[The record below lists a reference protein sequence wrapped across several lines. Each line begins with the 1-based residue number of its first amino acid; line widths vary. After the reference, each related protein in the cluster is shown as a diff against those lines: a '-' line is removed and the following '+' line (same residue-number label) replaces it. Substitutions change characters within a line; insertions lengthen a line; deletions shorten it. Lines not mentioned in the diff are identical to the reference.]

1 MVNKVKS
8 AKADVFLRDTDSQS
22 LFNNTGILSYKY
34 YHEWNDC
41 YNPTTDDT
49 LQIDGERYD
58 ESTGSYSPNY
68 PSGYDAVFNG
78 RQSALWDNIVA
89 CFPDKVK
96 EIYEK
101 MRSNGLNSK
110 DMLSKYKEFWS
121 YWCENLYNADAFGYA
136 NTGNFS
142 MAYGDKV
149 QVMNYFFEKRQ
160 RYLDSKYQCGSSAE
174 IATRMRLYG
183 SGNGVAI
190 KYCQAIYA
198 NLQWGAGNYKSQRNI
213 KPGSYSYMPYSLSGA
228 QNATFVIN
236 DADLVTELSTYTK
249 NSQGV
254 YTIKGIEGL
263 GDCYFDQQMSLLK
276 RLTKF
281 VMNYTAS
288 NPNTL
293 ETGKSFDMSTMSM
306 LKQVIVRNVK
316 NLKNSIVLSS
326 DLLEEIDFTGTP
338 ITGVTTPPA
347 DMLTKLVLPNTI
359 KELNLVGYTNLQVSG
374 LQVAGYSNIE
384 TLHIE
389 DCPNLD
395 SYEIAK
401 ACYDAGAK
409 LNNVVLK
416 GIDWNLASM
425 DLLLTLAKN
434 GATLQGKVT
443 VLDSVNVTAKQVLIL
458 RNAFGDITAESN
470 SLYVSYTEHPIQKIE
485 VVGDD
490 DYITKAGD
498 YQYDF
503 NVTPNNGNNVESL
516 SWEVQENDFATI
528 DKKTGVLSVKKTG
541 AEENSDKVII
551 TLVASLDDGSTIKA
565 SKDLLL
571 YEPEANVCDI
581 VFSNGTYGTKLKS
594 NATPIGVCV
603 YVNPKN
609 KKQRVMMSLNT
620 IGTYSWGIDSYT
632 FKDLELSDK
641 AFSIFDISEILNVS
655 INTQATI
662 GNMYDSITDTFK
674 EYQID
679 TNIGNLGFFAVTS
692 ALYSSLQEY
701 LDDIGIKEASYIDKG
716 QLETLQII
724 KHRDTILGDANISL
738 EIPKKYKN
746 QTEKERLDYL
756 INNLIMEQGDNNYKQ
771 YYYAAAS
778 YAYAYEPNVPE
789 LLEKFKAHHWFLP
802 SSGMLCRV
810 SYYVQRGYGNGKDAI
825 FSNAIN
831 LQLMSKVKEG
841 MYATSTEAVSGDNSR
856 YTAALEI
863 TSGNTQY
870 GYPERHLFKGH
881 DFLCFA
887 FCAF

>member
-338 ITGVTTPPA
+338 ITGVSTPPT
-347 DMLTKLVLPNTI
+347 DMLTKLVLPDSI
-359 KELNLVGYTNLQVSG
+359 KELNLVGYTNLQSSG

-395 SYEIAK
+395 SYTICK

-409 LNNVVLK
+409 LSNVTLSGINWVISDIDFLLKLADKKASLK
-416 GIDWNLASM
+416 GKIDLS
-425 DLLLTLAKN
+425 
-434 GATLQGKVT
+434 
-443 VLDSVNVTAKQVLIL
+443 NVALSFSAKQSLLSAWGNIDDE
-458 RNAFGDITAESN
+458 RN
-470 SLYVSYTEHPIQKIE
+470 SLYIKYNKVNITTCSLEGINYFPKVGDYSLTVKTMPVTGNDFVSASWEISDNEFATINKDTGVISVEKIGNSIDNSHAEVKLMITLSDGTVLTASYTVYFYERDCELGDLVFSDGSYWNDLKPGLTPIGICFYIDPNNKTNRLMVGLKNYSEAGVWGLDDVTLPNITLKDSIE
-485 VVGDD
+485 NVYDVPYLENTLTFLNATDD
-490 DYITKAGD
+490 NMVD
-498 YQYDF
+498 
-503 NVTPNNGNNVESL
+503 NNGNFLSYPNTYSLGDIGFIKINDDIYQKLAYYLKDLRLEVGDFISYGQLKTLYIIRHRDVVLSDSSINRPIPRRNGNISEWNSL
-516 SWEVQENDFATI
+516 SSCISNIIAENNN
-528 DKKTGVLSVKKTG
+528 
-541 AEENSDKVII
+541 NS
-551 TLVASLDDGSTIKA
+551 
-565 SKDLLL
+565 
-571 YEPEANVCDI
+571 
-581 VFSNGTYGTKLKS
+581 
-594 NATPIGVCV
+594 
-603 YVNPKN
+603 
-609 KKQRVMMSLNT
+609 
-620 IGTYSWGIDSYT
+620 SY
-632 FKDLELSDK
+632 
-641 AFSIFDISEILNVS
+641 
-655 INTQATI
+655 
-662 GNMYDSITDTFK
+662 
-674 EYQID
+674 
-679 TNIGNLGFFAVTS
+679 
-692 ALYSSLQEY
+692 
-701 LDDIGIKEASYIDKG
+701 ASY
-716 QLETLQII
+716 
-724 KHRDTILGDANISL
+724 
-738 EIPKKYKN
+738 
-746 QTEKERLDYL
+746 
-756 INNLIMEQGDNNYKQ
+756 
-771 YYYAAAS
+771 YYVKTSKS
-778 YAYAYEPNVPE
+778 YAYMPDVSDGETLN
-789 LLEKFKAHHWFLP
+789 EKFTEHRWFLP
-802 SSGMLCRV
+802 SSGELARIMW
-810 SYYVQRGYGNGKDAI
+810 YYTQNNNGKYDAI
-825 FSNAIN
+825 FKKYIGN
-831 LQLMSKVKEG
+831 LM
-841 MYATSTEAVSGDNSR
+841 TDFNS
-856 YTAALEI
+856 
-863 TSGNTQY
+863 
-870 GYPERHLFKGH
+870 F
-881 DFLCFA
+881 
-887 FCAF
+887 

>member
-1 MVNKVKS
+1 M
-8 AKADVFLRDTDSQS
+8 RDTDSQS

-338 ITGVTTPPA
+338 ITGVSTPPT
-347 DMLTKLVLPNTI
+347 DMLTKLVLPDSI
-359 KELNLVGYTNLQVSG
+359 KELNLVGYTNLQSSG

-395 SYEIAK
+395 SYTICK

-409 LNNVVLK
+409 LSNVTLSGINWVISDIDFLLKLADKKASLK
-416 GIDWNLASM
+416 GKIDLS
-425 DLLLTLAKN
+425 
-434 GATLQGKVT
+434 
-443 VLDSVNVTAKQVLIL
+443 NVALSFSAKQSLLSAWGNIDDE
-458 RNAFGDITAESN
+458 RN
-470 SLYVSYTEHPIQKIE
+470 SLYIKYNKVNITTCSLEGINYFPK
-485 VVGDD
+485 VGD
-490 DYITKAGD
+490 YSLTVKTMPVTGN
-498 YQYDF
+498 DF
-503 NVTPNNGNNVESL
+503 VSA
-516 SWEVQENDFATI
+516 SWEISDNEFATI
-528 DKKTGVLSVKKTG
+528 NKDTGVISVEKIG
-541 AEENSDKVII
+541 NSIDNSHAEVKLMI
-551 TLVASLDDGSTIKA
+551 TLL
-565 SKDLLL
+565 
-571 YEPEANVCDI
+571 
-581 VFSNGTYGTKLKS
+581 
-594 NATPIGVCV
+594 
-603 YVNPKN
+603 
-609 KKQRVMMSLNT
+609 
-620 IGTYSWGIDSYT
+620 
-632 FKDLELSDK
+632 
-641 AFSIFDISEILNVS
+641 
-655 INTQATI
+655 
-662 GNMYDSITDTFK
+662 
-674 EYQID
+674 
-679 TNIGNLGFFAVTS
+679 
-692 ALYSSLQEY
+692 
-701 LDDIGIKEASYIDKG
+701 
-716 QLETLQII
+716 
-724 KHRDTILGDANISL
+724 
-738 EIPKKYKN
+738 
-746 QTEKERLDYL
+746 
-756 INNLIMEQGDNNYKQ
+756 MEQ
-771 YYYAAAS
+771 S
-778 YAYAYEPNVPE
+778 
-789 LLEKFKAHHWFLP
+789 
-802 SSGMLCRV
+802 
-810 SYYVQRGYGNGKDAI
+810 
-825 FSNAIN
+825 
-831 LQLMSKVKEG
+831 
-841 MYATSTEAVSGDNSR
+841 
-856 YTAALEI
+856 
-863 TSGNTQY
+863 
-870 GYPERHLFKGH
+870 
-881 DFLCFA
+881 
-887 FCAF
+887 

>member
-263 GDCYFDQQMSLLK
+263 GDCYFDQQMNLLK

-395 SYEIAK
+395 SYTICK

-409 LNNVVLK
+409 LSNVTLSGINWVISDIDFLLKLADKKASLK
-416 GIDWNLASM
+416 GKIDLS
-425 DLLLTLAKN
+425 
-434 GATLQGKVT
+434 
-443 VLDSVNVTAKQVLIL
+443 NVALPFSAKQSLLSAWGNIDDE
-458 RNAFGDITAESN
+458 RN
-470 SLYVSYTEHPIQKIE
+470 SLYIKYNKVNITICSLEGINYFPK
-485 VVGDD
+485 VGD
-490 DYITKAGD
+490 YSLTVKTMPVTGN
-498 YQYDF
+498 DF
-503 NVTPNNGNNVESL
+503 VSA
-516 SWEVQENDFATI
+516 SWEISDNEFATI
-528 DKKTGVLSVKKTG
+528 NKDTGVISVEKIG
-541 AEENSDKVII
+541 NSIDNSHAEVKLMI
-551 TLVASLDDGSTIKA
+551 TLSDGTVLTASYTVYFYERDCELGDLVFSDGSYWNDLKPGLTPIGICFYIDPNNKTNRLMVGLKNYREAGAWGLDDVTLPNITLKDSIENVYDVPYLENTSTFLNATDDNIVDKNGNFQSYPNTCSLGDIGFIKINDDIYQKLAYYLKDLRLEVGDFISYGQLKTLYIIRHRDVVLSDSSINRPIPRRNGNISEWSSLSSCISNIVAENNNDSYASYYYVKA
-565 SKDLLL
+565 SK
-571 YEPEANVCDI
+571 
-581 VFSNGTYGTKLKS
+581 
-594 NATPIGVCV
+594 
-603 YVNPKN
+603 
-609 KKQRVMMSLNT
+609 
-620 IGTYSWGIDSYT
+620 
-632 FKDLELSDK
+632 
-641 AFSIFDISEILNVS
+641 
-655 INTQATI
+655 
-662 GNMYDSITDTFK
+662 
-674 EYQID
+674 
-679 TNIGNLGFFAVTS
+679 
-692 ALYSSLQEY
+692 
-701 LDDIGIKEASYIDKG
+701 
-716 QLETLQII
+716 
-724 KHRDTILGDANISL
+724 
-738 EIPKKYKN
+738 
-746 QTEKERLDYL
+746 
-756 INNLIMEQGDNNYKQ
+756 
-771 YYYAAAS
+771 S
-778 YAYAYEPNVPE
+778 YAYMPTISDGETLN
-789 LLEKFKAHHWFLP
+789 EKFTEHRWFLP
-802 SSGMLCRV
+802 SSGELARIMW
-810 SYYVQRGYGNGKDAI
+810 YYTQNNNGKYDAI
-825 FSNAIN
+825 FKKYIGNLMTDFISFLNYSSSSEIN
-831 LQLMSKVKEG
+831 NK
-841 MYATSTEAVSGDNSR
+841 YPVSYDTTGRVDKNTNKGYSR
-856 YTAALEI
+856 THLALV
-863 TSGNTQY
+863 
-870 GYPERHLFKGH
+870 
-881 DFLCFA
+881 
-887 FCAF
+887 CAF

>member
-213 KPGSYSYMPYSLSGA
+213 KPGSYSYMLYSLSGA

-338 ITGVTTPPA
+338 ITGVSTPPT
-347 DMLTKLVLPNTI
+347 DMLTKLVLPDSI
-359 KELNLVGYTNLQVSG
+359 KELNLVGYTNLQSSG

-395 SYEIAK
+395 SYTIYK

-409 LNNVVLK
+409 LSNVTLSGINWVISDIDFLLKLADKKASLK
-416 GIDWNLASM
+416 GKIDLS
-425 DLLLTLAKN
+425 
-434 GATLQGKVT
+434 
-443 VLDSVNVTAKQVLIL
+443 NVSLFFSAKQSLLSAWGNIDDE
-458 RNAFGDITAESN
+458 RN
-470 SLYVSYTEHPIQKIE
+470 SLYIKYNKVNITTCSLGGINYFPKVGDYSLTVKTMPVTGNDFVSASWEISDNEFATINKDTGVISVEKIGNSIDNSHAEVKLMITLSDGTVLTASYTVYFYERDCELGDLVFSDGSYWNDLKPGLTPIGICFYIDPNNKTNRLMVGLKNYSEAGVWGLDDVTLPNITLKDSIE
-485 VVGDD
+485 NVYDVPYLENTLTFLNATDD
-490 DYITKAGD
+490 NMVD
-498 YQYDF
+498 
-503 NVTPNNGNNVESL
+503 NNGNFRSYPNTYSLGDIGFIKINDDIYQKLAYYLKDLRLEVGDFISYGQLKTLYIIRHRDVVLSDSSINRPIPRRNGNISEWNSL
-516 SWEVQENDFATI
+516 SSCISNIIVEN
-528 DKKTGVLSVKKTG
+528 
-541 AEENSDKVII
+541 
-551 TLVASLDDGSTIKA
+551 
-565 SKDLLL
+565 
-571 YEPEANVCDI
+571 
-581 VFSNGTYGTKLKS
+581 
-594 NATPIGVCV
+594 
-603 YVNPKN
+603 
-609 KKQRVMMSLNT
+609 
-620 IGTYSWGIDSYT
+620 
-632 FKDLELSDK
+632 
-641 AFSIFDISEILNVS
+641 
-655 INTQATI
+655 
-662 GNMYDSITDTFK
+662 
-674 EYQID
+674 
-679 TNIGNLGFFAVTS
+679 
-692 ALYSSLQEY
+692 
-701 LDDIGIKEASYIDKG
+701 
-716 QLETLQII
+716 
-724 KHRDTILGDANISL
+724 
-738 EIPKKYKN
+738 
-746 QTEKERLDYL
+746 
-756 INNLIMEQGDNNYKQ
+756 NNN
-771 YYYAAAS
+771 AS
-778 YAYAYEPNVPE
+778 YASYYYVKTSKSYAYMPTVSDGETLN
-789 LLEKFKAHHWFLP
+789 EKFTEHRWFLP
-802 SSGMLCRV
+802 SSGELARIMW
-810 SYYVQRGYGNGKDAI
+810 YYTQNNNGKYDAI
-825 FSNAIN
+825 FKKYIGN
-831 LQLMSKVKEG
+831 LM
-841 MYATSTEAVSGDNSR
+841 TDFNSFLN
-856 YTAALEI
+856 YSSSSEV
-863 TSGNTQY
+863 NKKY
-870 GYPERHLFKGH
+870 VVGYDTTGRVDGRADKGYNRRHLV
-881 DFLCFA
+881 LV
-887 FCAF
+887 CAF